1 LTKDKKAVFLYK
13 KFTIQEA
20 TYMSLPEVLE
30 LESKIETLI
39 NTVLELRKEKEDLLN
54 KLSQMEEENQR
65 LQEEI
70 KRREEE
76 RRELKER
83 LGYLIEKLSQ
93 I

>member
-1 LTKDKKAVFLYK
+1 
-13 KFTIQEA
+13 
-20 TYMSLPEVLE
+20 
-30 LESKIETLI
+30 
-39 NTVLELRKEKEDLLN
+39 LLN
-54 KLSQMEEENQR
+54 KLSQKEEENQR

-83 LGYLIEKLSQ
+83 LGSLIEKLSQ